1 MVGAGARLM
10 ATAAEL
16 LSLDPA
22 VWGPGA
28 VLVALFLSGI
38 IVTGQQLK
46 SEQDRTRLERE
57 ERLRLQEIVERAL
70 PALEKAAEVTARALE
85 ILNRRDGR

>member
-1 MVGAGARLM
+1 ML
-10 ATAAEL
+10 AAPADL
-16 LSLDPA
+16 LSIDPA

-38 IVTGQQLK
+38 VVTGQQLK

-57 ERLRLQEIVERAL
+57 ERLRLQGIVERAL
-70 PALEKAAEVTARALE
+70 PVLEKAAEVTGRALE
-85 ILNRRDGR
+85 ILERRERR